1 MNPKFKPS
9 PKAVSLK
16 KLCPSVPKKRK
27 LLTPNGGN
35 VKSLILIENN

>member
-16 KLCPSVPKKRK
+16 KLCPSVPKK
-27 LLTPNGGN
+27 NQSADN
-35 VKSLILIENN
+35 FLIHFSSDSSQ

>member
-16 KLCPSVPKKRK
+16 KLCPSVPKKINLRII
-27 LLTPNGGN
+27 
-35 VKSLILIENN
+35 S